1 MKSTASLFILVLF
14 FASSCVDTPVASP
27 DTPEEV
33 QPMPLTAVSD
43 TPTSAPEDAP
53 MLELLKPSKGYFVG
67 KFQASKTNDEDYDYH
82 SPTFNKIN
90 LSIDSIFGDSII
102 GHSVVAGNDRPFVG
116 VLDSKTG
123 KYTATEPGDDRYDGV
138 FYFRFIGK
146 NQIRGSWV
154 ANNKKLTVYER
165 TYQLERKTFAY
176 DKALDLPQNIV
187 TVELYIA
194 KKLRKEIFKEKVYT
208 QEELDNGAGSAE
220 QWEGEFLTEDVL
232 VANPSTTLLTKE
244 MLQNMYKGDL
254 EVLRNS
260 IYARHGYS
268 FANRSMRYI
277 FDNVDWY
284 IPVHAEV
291 KQDLTELEK
300 KNIALIKRYE
310 GHSERYYDVFGR

>member
-1 MKSTASLFILVLF
+1 MKSLVPSFILFLF
-14 FASSCVDTPVASP
+14 FASSCADTPPESTNVPQEVPPTSLPVVLGTPLSP
-27 DTPEEV
+27 PEE
-33 QPMPLTAVSD
+33 
-43 TPTSAPEDAP
+43 AP
-53 MLELLKPSKGYFVG
+53 MLDLLKPSKGYFVG
-67 KFQASKTNDEDYDYH
+67 RFQASKTNDENYDYH

-90 LSIDSIFGDSII
+90 ISIDSIFGDSII

-116 VLDSKTG
+116 VLDHKTG

-146 NQIRGSWV
+146 DQLQGSWA

-165 TYQLERKTFAY
+165 TYTLERKTFAY
-176 DKALDLPQNIV
+176 DKALDLPEDIV

-194 KKLRKEIFKEKVYT
+194 KQLREKMFT
-208 QEELDNGAGSAE
+208 KDFGESER
-220 QWEGEFLTEDVL
+220 WEGEFLTEDVL
-232 VANPSTTLLTKE
+232 VANSSTTLLTKE